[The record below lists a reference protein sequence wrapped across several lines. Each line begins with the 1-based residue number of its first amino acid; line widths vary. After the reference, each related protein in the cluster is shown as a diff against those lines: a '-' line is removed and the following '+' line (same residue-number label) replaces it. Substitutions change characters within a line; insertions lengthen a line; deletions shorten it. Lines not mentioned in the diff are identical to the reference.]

1 MSLRR
6 IPAPGRW
13 GTEVFFLSSG
23 PYGGTN
29 LLGGASP
36 ITANVT
42 TTLRIGPIGR
52 KARFLRFGASCQT
65 AVADADGT
73 VLARVRKRNNAG
85 GTTVS
90 NDIDLEALT
99 VNQATYAGPLTT
111 VLESVLRFAATD
123 VVEIDIV
130 NNSAAIN
137 TQPAFLCFTV
147 EFAVLE

>member
-29 LLGGASP
+29 LLGGAAP
-36 ITANVT
+36 ITANTT
-42 TTLRIGPIGR
+42 TTLRIGPVGR
-52 KARFLRFGASCQT
+52 KARFLRLGASAQT
-65 AVADADGT
+65 LVSDTDGT
-73 VLARVRKRNNAG
+73 VLARVRKRNNGG

-90 NDIDLEALT
+90 NDLDLEALT
-99 VNQATYAGPLTT
+99 ANQASYAGPLTN
-111 VLESVLRFAATD
+111 VLESVLRFAASD

-137 TQPAFLCFTV
+137 TQPVALCFTV